1 MAGVVR
7 NASIIDLCYVRLT
20 SYAFTWAACVI
31 VDFADIETGSLEEKH
46 KRDHFTQL
54 VGACLVSRAACDWV
68 HDHCVAV
75 MLFVAVS
82 TAHPA
87 AAEMIF
93 FACIRKWVADP
104 LTLKISCVRVAQI
117 LSSREKLNCSHK
129 GPLSSPVL
137 ELNETRSRR
146 LKASNRST
154 CASLLFVRGAVCN
167 AVGVTHQDPQCSC
180 SLLFI

>member
-82 TAHPA
+82 TAHTA

-146 LKASNRST
+146 L
-154 CASLLFVRGAVCN
+154 
-167 AVGVTHQDPQCSC
+167 
-180 SLLFI
+180 